1 MQHLPCKRNA
11 FVVVRQKSLKLRWIT
26 DYLLISDYRWITD
39 YLLITDLSLQ
49 LVNNCE
55 WLHETSI

>member
-26 DYLLISDYRWITD
+26 DYLLIIDKITD
-39 YLLITDLSLQ
+39 YFLNTDLSLQ
-49 LVNNCE
+49 VVNNCE

>member
-11 FVVVRQKSLKLRWIT
+11 FVVVRQKSLKLEWIT
-26 DYLLISDYRWITD
+26 VTD

-49 LVNNCE
+49 VVNNCE